1 MGSPT
6 RAGGSA
12 HGGPT
17 VSFLL
22 ERDEVLDTVA
32 SALHRAG
39 AGAGAGVLVEG
50 SAGTGKTSVA
60 RACAV
65 AAEAEGFRVLQA
77 RGLDL
82 ERGFPWG
89 VAVQLLQRLD
99 PEERATVLRGA
110 AALAQPLVDASAL
123 DTADGDPF
131 PRVHGLHW
139 AVANLSEV
147 RPLLLVV
154 DDAQW
159 ADPQT
164 LRWLCYLLARVEDLP
179 VVVLVTARTGE
190 PTSTEVA
197 RLLAHLTTMSTTVTL
212 WPLSADAVRT
222 LVSRLLP
229 EATDAFRTS
238 VVDAVAGNPFLCHQ
252 LAATVRHEA
261 IVPDDTAADH
271 LHDLRPAGIR
281 NAMLV
286 QLGQLGSDAADVA
299 AAVAALESAATPEVL
314 VAVSGLT
321 EDQLD
326 GVLDQLYAS
335 TLLSPGDDAPSFVHP
350 IVREAVLE
358 DLGPARRARLHATAA
373 RVLHGLSRR
382 DQDVAS
388 QLLRASPVREEW
400 AVEVLRRTATDA
412 MRRAAPARAVEL
424 LDTALELVVDPAVE
438 VQVLVELGT
447 AEAAAGM
454 ASALTHLGEALRR
467 TSRAETTV
475 PVAVTLGD
483 SLYAA
488 GRFEDAARA
497 YDHGRRL
504 RSDDVRLD
512 PRVEARLL
520 GGLDM
525 SRNLHSRP
533 SGEAARRLAG
543 LRPADAAD
551 EHLQTLLRA
560 ITAGQMA
567 LGLAGSAD
575 GAPVTHARLV
585 DLTDRAMTA
594 PDLLREAGLPIL
606 EPLVLALVR
615 CERWRRALAFVDEL
629 SEVASRRGHMTT
641 HASLLPLRALCNLM
655 LGRLTD
661 AAGDGTDGIRLAE
674 DTSAAFLA
682 TSAVSRYALAVA
694 SLERDRPDEA
704 LDAVSHPRADQHWG
718 GSPLY
723 GWFLTGQGAVDLARG
738 RHEQALAA
746 FTRAGE
752 RFMSA
757 GGPGAFCDWRGGA
770 ALAARG
776 MGDLDTARECAE
788 DNLTLAEA
796 FGAPATI
803 AGALRVRAL
812 ISDDRDEAVDLLGRA
827 RTLVAGTDAA
837 LERARVHV
845 ELGAALR
852 RAGHRRDA
860 RAMLRAGL
868 AEAQRCGAHRLVRR
882 VGEELEVAGARR
894 PELAVEGVDA
904 LTPSELRVARR
915 AAAGH
920 SNRAI
925 AEQLFVTRKTVETHL
940 SNVYRKLGIA
950 SRGQL
955 RSAIA
960 DTDAD
965 PAAERP

>member
-1 MGSPT
+1 M
-6 RAGGSA
+6 
-12 HGGPT
+12 
-17 VSFLL
+17 
-22 ERDEVLDTVA
+22 
-32 SALHRAG
+32 
-39 AGAGAGVLVEG
+39 LVEG
-50 SAGTGKTSVA
+50 AAGTGKTSIVQ
-60 RACAV
+60 ACAT
-65 AAEAEGFRVLQA
+65 AAEAKGFRVWQA

-82 ERGFPWG
+82 ERGYPWG
-89 VAVQLLQRLD
+89 VAVQLLERLHPD
-99 PEERATVLRGA
+99 ERARVLHGA
-110 AALAQPLVDASAL
+110 AALAEPLVDATAL

-139 AVANLSEV
+139 TVANLSET
-147 RPLLLVV
+147 RPVLLVV

-190 PTSTEVA
+190 PTTTEIT
-197 RLLAHLTTMSTTVTL
+197 RLLAHLTTMSTTVSL
-212 WPLSADAVRT
+212 RPLSATAVRT

-252 LAATVRHEA
+252 LVATVRHEA
-261 IVPDDTAADH
+261 IVPDDAAADH

-299 AAVAALESAATPEVL
+299 AGVAALESAATPEVL
-314 VAVSGLT
+314 TAVTDLT
-321 EDQLD
+321 EDQLA

-335 TLLSPGDDAPSFVHP
+335 TLLSPGDTPTFVHP

-388 QLLRASPVREEW
+388 QLLRASPIREPW
-400 AVEVLRRTATDA
+400 AVDVLRRTATDA

-424 LDTALELVVDPAVE
+424 LDTALDLVVDPAVE

-454 ASALTHLGEALRR
+454 ASALDHLGEALTR

-475 PVAVTLGD
+475 PVAVTLGE

-488 GRFEDAARA
+488 GRYEDAARA
-497 YDHGRRL
+497 YDHARRL

-525 SRNLHSRP
+525 SRNLHSQP
-533 SGEAARRLAG
+533 SGETARRLEE
-543 LRPADAAD
+543 LCPADPAD

-567 LGLAGSAD
+567 LGLENAAD
-575 GAPVTHARLV
+575 GTPVTHALLV
-585 DLTDRAMTA
+585 DLTDRAMTE

-606 EPLVLALVR
+606 EPLILALFR
-615 CERWRRALAFVDEL
+615 GERWRRALVFVDEL
-629 SEVASRRGHMTT
+629 TEVASRRGHMTT

-655 LGRLTD
+655 LGRLAD

-674 DTSAAFLA
+674 DTSAASLA
-682 TSAVSRYALAVA
+682 TSAASRYALAVA
-694 SLERDRPDEA
+694 SLERDRQDEA
-704 LDAVSHPRADQHWG
+704 LAAVSHPRAEQRWG
-718 GSPLY
+718 DSPLY
-723 GWFLTGQGAVDLARG
+723 GWYLTGRGAVDLARG
-738 RHEQALAA
+738 RHDQALAA

-776 MGDLDTARECAE
+776 TGDLDAAREHAE
-788 DNLTLAEA
+788 HNMALAES
-796 FGAPATI
+796 FGALA
-803 AGALRVRAL
+803 ALAAALRVRAR
-812 ISDDRDEAVDLLGRA
+812 ISDDRGEAVDLLGRA
-827 RTLVAGTDAA
+827 RTLVTDADAA
-837 LERARVHV
+837 LERAQVHV

-860 RAMLRAGL
+860 RAMLRTGL

-915 AAAGH
+915 AVAGH
-920 SNRAI
+920 SNRVI

-940 SNVYRKLGIA
+940 SNVYRKLGIS

-955 RSAIA
+955 QSAIA
-960 DTDAD
+960 DPDDDALPATRG
-965 PAAERP
+965 PAAERR

>member
-1 MGSPT
+1 MGSPA

-12 HGGPT
+12 ERGPT
-17 VSFLL
+17 TSFLL
-22 ERDEVLDTVA
+22 ERDEVLHTA
-32 SALHRAG
+32 RGALRRAAGGTGSSVLIEG
-39 AGAGAGVLVEG
+39 AAGV
-50 SAGTGKTSVA
+50 GKTSIVH
-60 RACAV
+60 ACAV
-65 AAEAEGFRVLQA
+65 AADAEGFRVLQA

-82 ERGFPWG
+82 ERGYPWG
-89 VAVQLLQRLD
+89 VAVQLLERLD
-99 PEERATVLRGA
+99 PDERAAVLHGA
-110 AALAQPLVDASAL
+110 AALAEPLVDATAL

-139 AVANLSEV
+139 TMANLSEI

-190 PTSTEVA
+190 PTTTEVA
-197 RLLAHLTTMSTTVTL
+197 RLLAHLTTMSSTVSL
-212 WPLSADAVRT
+212 RPLSAAAVRT
-222 LVSRLLP
+222 LVSWLLP
-229 EATDAFRTS
+229 EATDAFRTA

-299 AAVAALESAATPEVL
+299 ATVAALESAATPEVL
-314 VAVSGLT
+314 STVTGLT
-321 EDQLD
+321 EDQVAD
-326 GVLDQLYAS
+326 ALDQLYSS
-335 TLLSPGDDAPSFVHP
+335 TLLSPGDAPTFAHP

-358 DLGPARRARLHATAA
+358 DLGPARRARLHAAAA
-373 RVLHGLSRR
+373 RVLHGLSRK

-388 QLLRASPVREEW
+388 QLLRASPVHEGW
-400 AVEVLRRTATDA
+400 AVDVLRRTAADA
-412 MRRAAPARAVEL
+412 MRRAAPERAVEL
-424 LDTALELVVDPAVE
+424 LGTALDLVTDPAVE

-454 ASALTHLGEALRR
+454 ASALDHLRDALSRA
-467 TSRAETTV
+467 SRAETTV
-475 PVAVTLGD
+475 PVAVTLAD

-488 GRFEDAARA
+488 GRFEEAARA
-497 YDHGRRL
+497 YDHARRL
-504 RSDDVRLD
+504 RSDDDARID
-512 PRVEARLL
+512 PRLEARLL

-525 SRNLHSRP
+525 SRHLVSRV
-533 SGEAARRLAG
+533 SGEAARRLQC
-543 LRPADAAD
+543 LQPADAAD
-551 EHLQTLLRA
+551 EHLQTLLLA

-567 LGLAGSAD
+567 LGPGAPAEGS
-575 GAPVTHARLV
+575 PVTHALLV
-585 DLTDRAMTA
+585 DLTDRAMTQ

-615 CERWRRALAFVDEL
+615 CERWRRALVLVDEL
-629 SEVASRRGHMTT
+629 IDVASQRGHMTT
-641 HASLLPLRALCNLM
+641 NASLLPLRALCNLG
-655 LGRLTD
+655 LGRLAD

-674 DTSAAFLA
+674 DTSAASLA
-682 TSAVSRYALAVA
+682 TSAASRYALAIA

-704 LDAVSHPRADQHWG
+704 LDAVSHPRAEQRWG
-718 GSPLY
+718 RSPLY
-723 GWFLTGQGAVDLARG
+723 GWYLTGRGAVDLARG
-738 RHEQALAA
+738 RHEPALQA

-770 ALAARG
+770 ALAARRI
-776 MGDLDTARECAE
+776 GDLDAARERAE
-788 DNLTLAEA
+788 DNLARAEA
-796 FGAPATI
+796 FGAPA
-803 AGALRVRAL
+803 ALAAALRVRAST
-812 ISDDRDEAVDLLGRA
+812 SDDRDEAVDLLGRA
-827 RTLVAGTDAA
+827 RTLATDTDAA
-837 LERARVHV
+837 LERARVDV

-860 RAMLRAGL
+860 RAVLREGL

-894 PELAVEGVDA
+894 PELPVQGVDA

-915 AAAGH
+915 AAAGD
-920 SNRAI
+920 SNREI

-940 SNVYRKLGIA
+940 SNVYRKLGIT
-950 SRGQL
+950 SRRQL
-955 RSAIA
+955 RSAI
-960 DTDAD
+960 TDAST
-965 PAAERP
+965 AADSP